1 MDPNNVRLMAYSTF
15 KITSISVLVFLNL
28 IGIANI
34 AGVINI
40 TFATSTPTVRDSNL
54 EVQTVTTGLSLP
66 TSMAFLGPND
76 ILVLE
81 KETGMVKRIKDG
93 IVLPRPLLDINVATE
108 SERGMLGIGVLK
120 LQSNHYYVFLYYT
133 KAQSSDGGTPIAN
146 QLVRYLL
153 INHPALGPAQGRM
166 VAPKLLLNLPV
177 TPGPNHNGGKV
188 VVGPD
193 RNVYTVLGDLNRE
206 TQAQNFE
213 NGPSPDGTS
222 GILRVKQHGKTVG
235 AGILGITHPLN
246 KYFAYGIR
254 NSFGIDFDPVTG
266 RLWDTENG
274 PDSNDEINLVEPGF
288 NSGWA
293 DIMGMAPDGFDFN
306 NLVSFDGR
314 GRYSNPEFVWTQVV
328 APTAIEF
335 LTSSILGIQHQND
348 MFVGDFNNGRIYRFD
363 LNPQRTGLVLSGVL
377 ADKIANTDSET
388 QSVIFGEGFGGVTDL
403 KVGLG
408 DGYLYVLSLGNGAL
422 YKILPKAGLT
432 AFNDEFYQERE
443 QGEEDDDDSEP
454 SSRLGGELD
463 IPTTDNDNDENSV
476 NNEERSVCNKL
487 ADIINRI
494 EEQDAM
500 C

>member
-1 MDPNNVRLMAYSTF
+1 MDHNNARLKAHSTF
-15 KITSISVLVFLNL
+15 KIASISVLVFLNL

-34 AGVINI
+34 AGVFNI
-40 TFATSTPTVRDSNL
+40 AFATSAQTIADSNL
-54 EVQTVTTGLSLP
+54 QVQTVATGLSLP

-108 SERGMLGIGVLK
+108 NERGMLGIDVLK
-120 LQSNHYYVFLYYT
+120 LSSNIYLVFLYYT

-146 QLVRYLL
+146 QLVRYIL

-166 VAPKLLLNLPV
+166 VAPKVLLNLPV

-193 RNVYTVLGDLNRE
+193 RIVYTVLGDLNRE

-213 NGPSPDGTS
+213 DGPSPDGTS
-222 GILRVKQHGKTVG
+222 GILRVRQHGMTVG
-235 AGILGITHPLN
+235 AGILGFTHPLN

-306 NLVSFDGR
+306 NLVSFGDR
-314 GRYSNPEFVWTQVV
+314 GRYSNPEFVWTQNV

-335 LTSSILGIQHQND
+335 LTSSRLGMQYQND

-363 LNPQRTGLVLSGVL
+363 LNAQRTDLVLSGVL
-377 ADKIANTDSET
+377 ADKIANTDFET

-408 DGYLYVLSLGNGAL
+408 DGYLYVLSIGNGAL
-422 YKILPKAGLT
+422 YRILPAGLT
-432 AFNDEFYQERE
+432 AFTDGFNQERKQGEIDDDNELFDLLEE
-443 QGEEDDDDSEP
+443 QGTTITDD
-454 SSRLGGELD
+454 
-463 IPTTDNDNDENSV
+463 NNDENNV
-476 NNEERSVCNKL
+476 N
-487 ADIINRI
+487 
-494 EEQDAM
+494 
-500 C
+500 